1 MTPSPEA
8 ATQPRK
14 VDAGR
19 GWTWIAEAFA
29 MFMEAPGMWI
39 GITVIYM
46 IIVIGAAAIP
56 GASLL
61 TSLFGPVFSGGL
73 ILACSSQASGQGVK
87 IEHLFAGFR
96 GSHFGPLVLLAVIYM
111 GAMLAAVIF
120 CALIA
125 LLGFGLSPVH
135 LSRLHAEGIP
145 DEYIL
150 PMLMVLL
157 IMVALIIPIMMGMW
171 LAPALIVLRGHTPVD
186 AFKLSFKACLINFL
200 PFLVYGIVTLL
211 IAVVATIPLLLGWL
225 VAAPVF
231 VISIYTAWRDM
242 FPPPPL
248 PQPDFGATQPI
259 APPPLI

>member
-1 MTPSPEA
+1 MVPTQEA
-8 ATQPRK
+8 ATQPHK

-19 GWTWIAEAFA
+19 GWGWIAEAFA

-46 IIVIGAAAIP
+46 IIVIGSAAIP

-73 ILACSSQASGQGVK
+73 ILACNSQASGQGVK

-111 GAMLAAVIF
+111 GAILASVIF

-125 LLGFGLSPVH
+125 MFGLGLSAFH
-135 LSRLHAEGIP
+135 LARLHSGDIP

-157 IMVALIIPIMMGMW
+157 IMVGLFIPIMMGMW
-171 LAPALIVLRGHTPVD
+171 LAPALVVLRGHTPVD

-200 PFLVYGIVTLL
+200 PFLVYGVVTLL
-211 IAVVATIPLLLGWL
+211 IAVIATIPLLLGWL

-231 VISIYTAWRDM
+231 VISIYTAYRDM

-248 PQPDFGATQPI
+248 PQPDFSATQPI
-259 APPPLI
+259 IPPPLV